1 MAWTKDSVAGIKR
14 MYNLDL
20 GTTLNANGTALTNAT
35 AALSDAIEVGK
46 DVALGTI
53 SVTTEIDDASS
64 GAIVVD
70 LYACNTSGGTYVK
83 VADDVATAYGSGGNA
98 NGYTAGTVNLA
109 LYPFPFFK
117 IALHSAA
124 DESSNHFRVIVSQAD
139 GPQGDFDGTSS
150 GIGLDPS

>member
-1 MAWTKDSVAGIKR
+1 MAWTEDSVSGVKR

-20 GTTLNANGTALTNAT
+20 GTTLDANGTALTNAT
-35 AALSDAIEVGK
+35 AAYSDAIKVGTHV
-46 DVALGTI
+46 DLGTI

-70 LYACNTSGGTYVK
+70 LYACNTESGTYVK

-98 NGYTAGTVNLA
+98 NGYTGGTVNLA
-109 LYPFPFFK
+109 LYPYPFFK

-139 GPQGDFDGTSS
+139 GAIGDMS
-150 GIGLDPS
+150 IGGVGADPS

>member
-1 MAWTKDSVAGIKR
+1 MAWTEDSLNGVKR

-20 GTTLNANGTALTNAT
+20 GTTLDANGTALTNAT
-35 AALSDAIEVGK
+35 AALSDAIKVGTQ
-46 DVALGTI
+46 VALGTI

-70 LYACNTSGGTYVK
+70 LYACNTESGTYVK
-83 VADDVATAYGSGGNA
+83 VADDIATAYGCGGNA
-98 NGYTAGTVNLA
+98 NGYTGGTVNLA
-109 LYPFPFFK
+109 LYPYPFFK

-139 GPQGDFDGTSS
+139 GAIGDMSVG
-150 GIGLDPS
+150 GVGVDPS